1 MKFSIYGI
9 ISRIPAGMI
18 QAAFLSAAFIV
29 AGNSE
34 SAAQSAGVEG
44 ILESHVPVSPDSLDF
59 TKDDFNASTARFLI
73 DKKAGDTLTVSYDT
87 IYYTNEYISNV
98 SSGDYH
104 LQHLSDK
111 TVSETVT
118 DVKLKSHYGLVRTNL
133 VGDAVLIPNIGG
145 EIAITDNWSLGAD
158 FYLQWLKDRDKD
170 KFYKTY
176 ILDVDARYW
185 WGRQHKKRQLTGWH
199 VGPYG
204 QAITYDM
211 ENGHKGYQ
219 SRVFFWTFAVGG
231 ELGYNLPLGKK
242 QRWGLDFNIGLGY
255 LHTKYNVYNPG
266 HNKEYY
272 FDHRQCR
279 NYFGLTRIG
288 VSLNYFIK

>member
-1 MKFSIYGI
+1 MNRLI
-9 ISRIPAGMI
+9 ILTFALLLG
-18 QAAFLSAAFIV
+18 
-29 AGNSE
+29 
-34 SAAQSAGVEG
+34 
-44 ILESHVPVSPDSLDF
+44 
-59 TKDDFNASTARFLI
+59 
-73 DKKAGDTLTVSYDT
+73 LTVSAQNKGEVWRYDAGSGNWFQVNPVQPSEKQT
-87 IYYTNEYISNV
+87 EKTKGTESKQRKQHKRTNRPKTNV
-98 SSGDYH
+98 VKVDEKVSRLETTS
-104 LQHLSDK
+104 QLSD
-111 TVSETVT
+111 TVRTYKKVLIPETNVAVVT
-118 DVKLKSHYGLVRTNL
+118 NYKPWNVYGLVRTNL
-133 VGDAVLIPNIGG
+133 IGDALLVPNLGG
-145 EIAITDNWSLGAD
+145 EITVGKDWSLGAD
-158 FYLQWLKDRDKD
+158 FYLQWIRNLDKD

-279 NYFGLTRIG
+279 NFFGPTRIG

>member
-1 MKFSIYGI
+1 MKKIVLLLLCILSV
-9 ISRIPAGMI
+9 GMAYS
-18 QAAFLSAAFIV
+18 QSDV
-29 AGNSE
+29 WRYD
-34 SAAQSAGVEG
+34 AQSGKWFQVIPFEPTTPKVET
-44 ILESHVPVSPDSLDF
+44 ESPITNPKVIYQDQDGKTNIHSS
-59 TKDDFNASTARFLI
+59 FN
-73 DKKAGDTLTVSYDT
+73 KKEKYFYKSSKESIT
-87 IYYTNEYISNV
+87 TNYKPWNV
-98 SSGDYH
+98 
-104 LQHLSDK
+104 
-111 TVSETVT
+111 
-118 DVKLKSHYGLVRTNL
+118 YGLVRTNL
-133 VGDAVLIPNIGG
+133 IGDALLVPNLGG
-145 EIAITDNWSLGAD
+145 EITVGKDWSLGAD
-158 FYLQWLKDRDKD
+158 FYLQWIRNLDKD

>member
-1 MKFSIYGI
+1 MNRLI
-9 ISRIPAGMI
+9 ILTF
-18 QAAFLSAAFIV
+18 AFLL
-29 AGNSE
+29 G
-34 SAAQSAGVEG
+34 
-44 ILESHVPVSPDSLDF
+44 
-59 TKDDFNASTARFLI
+59 
-73 DKKAGDTLTVSYDT
+73 LTVSAQNKGEVWRYDAGSGNWFQVNPVQPSEKQT
-87 IYYTNEYISNV
+87 EKTKGTESKQRKQHMRTNRPKTNV
-98 SSGDYH
+98 VKVDERVSRLETTS
-104 LQHLSDK
+104 QLSD
-111 TVSETVT
+111 TVRTYKKVLIPETNAAVVT
-118 DVKLKSHYGLVRTNL
+118 NYKPWNVYGLVRTNL
-133 VGDAVLIPNIGG
+133 IGDALLVPNLGG
-145 EIAITDNWSLGAD
+145 EITVGKDWSLGAD
-158 FYLQWLKDRDKD
+158 FYLQWIRNLDKD

-176 ILDVDARYW
+176 ILEVDARYW
-185 WGRQHKKRQLTGWH
+185 WGRQQKKRQLTGWH

-279 NYFGLTRIG
+279 NFFGPTRIG